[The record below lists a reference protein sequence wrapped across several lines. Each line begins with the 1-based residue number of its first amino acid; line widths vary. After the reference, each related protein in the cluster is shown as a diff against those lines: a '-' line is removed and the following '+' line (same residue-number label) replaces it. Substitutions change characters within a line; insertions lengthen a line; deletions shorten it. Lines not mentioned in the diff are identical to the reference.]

1 VMSGLKLIALD
12 SEDLLVV
19 AVHLQDA
26 VATVADMTFLPNER
40 RFVMLLNRFDW
51 VDKNGG
57 TQGVRRRTALR
68 IEQVNKAQVQGL
80 DLKRKDTVINL
91 LTVVFE
97 PAATG
102 DEHPGGLLTLLCAGD
117 VAIRLHVECIEVQL
131 EDLGPAWAAK
141 AVPKHET

>member
-26 VATVADMTFLPNER
+26 VATVADMTFLPSER

-51 VDKNGG
+51 VDQNGG

-68 IEQVNKAQVQGL
+68 IEQVSKAQVQGL

-91 LTVVFE
+91 LTAVFE

-117 VAIRLHVECIEVQL
+117 VAIRLHVECIEVLL